1 MAKLNKNA
9 KAWSVAAGKILEKIK
24 PGMPDAMVEQIREQA
39 NDQALKDVYG
49 ADYMLNLDVHG
60 NPQEAGIGSTREALR
75 GDREIPR
82 PRSGQSRE
90 GADCAAPDRLCAP
103 QR

>member
-49 ADYMLNLDVHG
+49 ADYMLNLDVHD